1 MKKVQCFLILLL
13 CICLSGCGLLTSGS
27 HIFVAEHTSPSS
39 AGGGQSVS
47 ASNYQQFYDA
57 LVEIVQ
63 TGTAQRIISVE
74 RYDKRLLEADIAKAA
89 DMVCKENPIAAYA
102 VKEIQCTIGTVN
114 GVDAVSVQVV
124 YLRDQAQIQQIVFVE
139 NTDQAWNVIGQSLN
153 VCSGGL
159 VLYVQHYEQMD
170 LAIMIDE
177 HALYN
182 PDQVMEKP
190 QVSMHVYP
198 DYGSSRIVELKF
210 VYQTNRDSLK
220 NMQTQVAPV
229 FHSAALYVSGDAA
242 QEEKFS
248 QLYSFLMERYEYSI
262 ETSVTPTY
270 SLLRHGVGDC
280 RAFAAVYA
288 TMCHMAG
295 LDCQIVFGTR
305 NGESWYWNIV
315 RIDGLYF
322 HVDLLAPEGV
332 FVGLDNA
339 KMKESGYLWNFGA
352 YPICGVLPEH
362 DRLVGMLENIY
373 HINLKN

>member
-1 MKKVQCFLILLL
+1 MKKVRCLLILLL

-27 HIFVAEHTSPSS
+27 HIFVAEHTSPST
-39 AGGGQSVS
+39 GGSQSVS

-57 LVEIVQ
+57 LVEIVEV
-63 TGTAQRIISVE
+63 GTAQRIISVE
-74 RYDKRLLEADIAKAA
+74 RYDKRLLESDIAKAA

-102 VKEIQCTIGTVN
+102 VKEIHCTIGTVN
-114 GVDAVSVQVV
+114 GVDAVSVQVI
-124 YLRDQAQIQQIVFVE
+124 YLRDQADIHQIIPVDNMQ
-139 NTDQAWNVIGQSLN
+139 QAWTEIGQSLN
-153 VCSGGL
+153 TCSAGL
-159 VLYVQHYEQMD
+159 VLYVQKYEQMD
-170 LAIMIDE
+170 VAKLLNE
-177 HALYN
+177 HALNN
-182 PDQVMEKP
+182 PDQLMEVP
-190 QVSMHVYP
+190 QVSVNVYP
-198 DYGSSRIVELKF
+198 DYGTSRVVELKF
-210 VYQTNRDSLK
+210 FYQTSRESLK

-229 FHSAALYVSGDAA
+229 FRSAALYVSGDAA

-288 TMCHMAG
+288 AMCHMAG

-332 FVGLDNA
+332 FVGLDNGQ
-339 KMKESGYLWNFGA
+339 MKQSGYLWNFSA
-352 YPICGVLPEH
+352 YPVCGFLPEH
-362 DRLVGMLENIY
+362 DRPVGMPENLY